1 MPFRG
6 LPTRVIGVM
15 VMLHGDDKGLVLPPR
30 VSKVQAIV
38 IPVGITA
45 KMSTEDKDAH
55 MKKVEEVYST
65 LKSAKVRADID
76 DREG

>member
-1 MPFRG
+1 
-6 LPTRVIGVM
+6 M

-30 VSKVQAIV
+30 VSKVQAII

-45 KMSTEDKDAH
+45 KMSAEDKDAH
-55 MKKVEEVYST
+55 MKKVDEVYSS